1 MVGALVRTPSSRCAR
16 CASVSSLLSS
26 PSNGCVCVVCA
37 VGTAEFVGQADVDD
51 LGGRWHVHRTS
62 SVSATPEII
71 DPPRATEGEPEK
83 LLLDEFYQYVTIGA
97 EPPCSGRR
105 NLYTVGLV
113 EAMGLASEQGQVLDF
128 AAFMQQHMTAG
139 KL

>member
-1 MVGALVRTPSSRCAR
+1 M
-16 CASVSSLLSS
+16 
-26 PSNGCVCVVCA
+26 
-37 VGTAEFVGQADVDD
+37 
-51 LGGRWHVHRTS
+51 HRTS

-71 DPPRATEGEPEK
+71 DPPRDTEDEPERI
-83 LLLDEFYQYVTIGA
+83 LLNEFHQYVTTGA

-113 EAMGLASEQGQVLDF
+113 EAMGVASEQGQVLDF
-128 AAFMQQHMTAG
+128 TAYMQQRMTAG

>member
-1 MVGALVRTPSSRCAR
+1 M
-16 CASVSSLLSS
+16 
-26 PSNGCVCVVCA
+26 
-37 VGTAEFVGQADVDD
+37 DD

-62 SVSATPEII
+62 SVSATPDII
-71 DPPRATEGEPEK
+71 DPPRAEEGDPEE
-83 LLLDEFYQYVTIGA
+83 LLLDEFYQYITAGI

-113 EAMGLASEQGQVLDF
+113 EAMGVASEQGQVLDF
-128 AAFMQQHMTAG
+128 TAYMQQHMTAG

>member
-1 MVGALVRTPSSRCAR
+1 MRACA
-16 CASVSSLLSS
+16 
-26 PSNGCVCVVCA
+26 
-37 VGTAEFVGQADVDD
+37 GTAEFVSQTDVDD

-62 SVSATPEII
+62 SASGTPEII
-71 DPPRATEGEPEK
+71 DPPRESASEPEA
-83 LLLDEFYQYVTIGA
+83 LLMDEFFEYVTAGT

-105 NLYTVGLV
+105 NLDTVGLV

-128 AAFMQQHMTAG
+128 TAFMQQHLAAG

>member
-1 MVGALVRTPSSRCAR
+1 MLLYPPNRPYRRTAKR
-16 CASVSSLLSS
+16 
-26 PSNGCVCVVCA
+26 CVCA
-37 VGTAEFVGQADVDD
+37 GTAEFVGQTDVDD

-62 SVSATPEII
+62 SSSATPEII
-71 DPPRATEGEPEK
+71 DPPRAMEGDPEQ
-83 LLLDEFYQYVTIGA
+83 LLLNEFYQYVTAGV

-128 AAFMQQHMTAG
+128 TAFMQQHMTAG